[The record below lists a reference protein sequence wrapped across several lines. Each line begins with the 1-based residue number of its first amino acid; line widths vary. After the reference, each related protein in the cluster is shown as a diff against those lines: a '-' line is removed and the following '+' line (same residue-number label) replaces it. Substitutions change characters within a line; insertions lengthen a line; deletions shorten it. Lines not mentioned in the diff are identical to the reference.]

1 MSEQRSED
9 TGFMWGRRHWRTNE
23 IAAQM
28 RRAVDAE
35 TLPPEA
41 EILMLLTNGA
51 SEIERLE
58 AEVKHLRVIKP

>member
-1 MSEQRSED
+1 MTEQRSED
-9 TGFMWGRRHWRTNE
+9 TRLNA

-28 RRAVDAE
+28 RRAVDKDP
-35 TLPPEA
+35 LPPEA

-58 AEVKHLRVIKP
+58 AEVKHLRVVKP